1 VVCRSCDYGSL
12 CDDCAGKST
21 IIQLLL
27 RFYTPLSGEILVD
40 DVPLHEH
47 DVKHYRRSLGVV
59 TQEPKLFNLSI
70 AENIAYGLDAAP
82 PQADLEAAAREARVD
97 VFANELTD
105 GLHTSVGEWGNRLSG
120 GQKQRVAIA
129 RAVIRSSHT
138 KILLLDEVWH
148 PHSYVRMMMC
158 DGDCSQQARWTKC
171 QRPL

>member
-1 VVCRSCDYGSL
+1 M

-70 AENIAYGLDAAP
+70 ADNIAYGLDATP
-82 PQADLEAAAREARVD
+82 PETDIEAAAREARVD
-97 VFANELTD
+97 VFAHELTE

-129 RAVIRSSHT
+129 RAVIRSRHT
-138 KILLLDEVWH
+138 KILLLDEVRTYGIY
-148 PHSYVRMMMC
+148 SRMH
-158 DGDCSQQARWTKC
+158 DDV
-171 QRPL
+171 